1 MGIVKLCWHKYIKY
15 VNNLLHVLDLIMAPP
30 EKIPYV
36 EVVNPSG
43 SDIIILGDRVFKEVI
58 RLTEVIS
65 MGLHPI

>member
-1 MGIVKLCWHKYIKY
+1 
-15 VNNLLHVLDLIMAPP
+15 MAPP